1 MSSTKQQ
8 LADAFSLMAKGLE
21 TGAFAEAFP
30 VGLTVPGSEHGEA
43 EPARRYDNR
52 KGSNARLRQR
62 DVHRVHYRRFR
73 CRPV

>member
-21 TGAFAEAFP
+21 TGAFPEAFP

-43 EPARRYDNR
+43 ELIRAAKLAAIGYCADRRPENR
-52 KGSNARLRQR
+52 
-62 DVHRVHYRRFR
+62 RV
-73 CRPV
+73 PLV

>member
-30 VGLTVPGSEHGEA
+30 VGLTVPGSEHEKRSLS
-43 EPARRYDNR
+43 ARQSWQPMPIPDWI
-52 KGSNARLRQR
+52 L
-62 DVHRVHYRRFR
+62 
-73 CRPV
+73 C

>member
-8 LADAFSLMAKGLE
+8 IADAFSLMAKGLE

-43 EPARRYDNR
+43 ELIRAAKLAAHANPGFGYCAHRRSENR
-52 KGSNARLRQR
+52 GLPL
-62 DVHRVHYRRFR
+62 V
-73 CRPV
+73 